1 MSRALADLNNA
12 RKVPYKDRERILSL
26 APDVA
31 YDDGRTK
38 QSHKDETDIVK
49 IMARFDRTGTIS
61 HVSKHEGSYADF
73 SDFNYHEQLR
83 KLTKG
88 REIFDELPAELR
100 REFNQSP
107 AAFFEFVNDPANKD
121 DLLQK
126 LPALAAPGDQLRGT
140 PEAPEPAPEPPPEP
154 PPEPTPE
161 DPA

>member
-1 MSRALADLNNA
+1 MSRLLADLNND
-12 RKVPYKDRERILSL
+12 RTVPYKQRDKILAL
-26 APDVA
+26 APDKV

-61 HVSKHEGSYADF
+61 HVAKHEGSYADY
-73 SDFNYHEQLR
+73 SDFDYHTQLQ

-121 DLLQK
+121 DLLKK

-140 PEAPEPAPEPPPEP
+140 PEAPEPPPEA

-161 DPA
+161 PPA